1 MDIKEEQISENKD
14 QIRKLSSEELIL
26 EKKTVKVKVKRH
38 EGFK

>member
-1 MDIKEEQISENKD
+1 MDIKEEQISEIKD

-26 EKKTVKVKVKRH
+26 EKKMVKVKVKRH